1 MRKNGM
7 DAYMFLRFIRLLVVL
22 FASITILSC
31 GILLPVDTAG
41 LHDASSTDKLAQLS
55 WGKYVAALFAR
66 PCSDN
71 ALDQHTNLSAGP
83 LRSAP
88 RRHLDFDLCVSSLP
102 PEPTRLIHGH
112 PVWALYLIRRELKHY
127 ARTRQEFLI
136 SPSHSCL
143 AQARTVLITNVPPE
157 LCNERDL
164 RRWASFVPGGVQ
176 DVWLY
181 RDTKVC

>member
-1 MRKNGM
+1 M
-7 DAYMFLRFIRLLVVL
+7 D
-22 FASITILSC
+22 
-31 GILLPVDTAG
+31 
-41 LHDASSTDKLAQLS
+41 LHMCA
-55 WGKYVAALFAR
+55 V
-66 PCSDN
+66 
-71 ALDQHTNLSAGP
+71 
-83 LRSAP
+83 
-88 RRHLDFDLCVSSLP
+88 SLP
-102 PEPTRLIHGH
+102 LKCIVLNRGH

-157 LCNERDL
+157 LCNEHDL

-181 RDTKVC
+181 RDTKVCLIRTTQRSPLTSCRA